1 MEEKIGYQAQG
12 NWSFPAGTVLVKHLE
27 MPLDEA
33 SPGVVKR
40 LETRITVC
48 TAHGGKY
55 GLTYR
60 WNETGTDATLLHGG
74 GQETYVVRQSDGT
87 DVERVW
93 TYPSRA
99 DCMACHTAAGGQALG
114 LRAHQLSH
122 DPLRPGGGGE
132 GSQLGRLAAAA
143 MFHPAP
149 SAADLAKALASRPLG
164 DLSAPAEH
172 RVRSYLDANCSSCHQ
187 PAGPVPYFD
196 ARLTVPLRDQGLLA
210 TAVRGH
216 MPLPGGCY
224 LKPGDTALSAV
235 HARMAGDTALPAM
248 PPIGRS
254 VADKQALALLSSY
267 IAGLDPAEPAP
278 RPGDPA
284 RCTIAAPETAAGS
297 EFAVTVVFDTPVPWF
312 DASRLRVEGGSV
324 TSVRGGGY
332 YYVARISATA
342 PRVTVEVPAVPDGSG
357 GWLGRASNPVVIQA
371 AASRLVKSPA
381 GPPLETA
388 AELR

>member
-1 MEEKIGYQAQG
+1 
-12 NWSFPAGTVLVKHLE
+12 
-27 MPLDEA
+27 
-33 SPGVVKR
+33 
-40 LETRITVC
+40 
-48 TAHGGKY
+48 
-55 GLTYR
+55 
-60 WNETGTDATLLHGG
+60 
-74 GQETYVVRQSDGT
+74 
-87 DVERVW
+87 
-93 TYPSRA
+93 
-99 DCMACHTAAGGQALG
+99 
-114 LRAHQLSH
+114 
-122 DPLRPGGGGE
+122 
-132 GSQLGRLAAAA
+132 

-149 SAADLAKALASRPLG
+149 SAADLANVLASRPLS
-164 DLSAPAEH
+164 DLSAPTEH

-235 HARMAGDTALPAM
+235 HARMAGDTALPVM

-254 VADKQALALLSSY
+254 VADKQALALVSSY
-267 IAGLDPAEPAP
+267 IAGLDPAEAAP

-284 RCTIAAPETAAGS
+284 RCTIAAAETAAGS
-297 EFAVTVVFDTPVPWF
+297 EFAVTVVFDAPVPWF

-342 PRVTVEVPAVPDGSG
+342 PRVTVEVPAVPDGLG

-371 AASRLVKSPA
+371 AASRMVKSPG